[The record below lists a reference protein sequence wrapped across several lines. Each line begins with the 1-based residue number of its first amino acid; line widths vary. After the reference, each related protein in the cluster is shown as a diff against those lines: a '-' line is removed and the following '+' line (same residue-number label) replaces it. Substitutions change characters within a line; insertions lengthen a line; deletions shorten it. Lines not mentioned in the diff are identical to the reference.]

1 MRTIAIVP
9 LFALLALLAA
19 CQMDSVELA
28 AYKAIKT
35 SQVAYDTALKI
46 AASQYAAGAIDET
59 RKDQIIQAA
68 KPVYE
73 GLLLASYAL
82 QSYHNAKDSVAGA
95 RLEAALSELSGVTS
109 RLQVETLALKK
120 E

>member
-1 MRTIAIVP
+1 MRKFNIAV
-9 LFALLALLAA
+9 LMAVAALLVA

-46 AASQYAAGAIDET
+46 AVNQYAAGAIDEA
-59 RKDQIIQAA
+59 RKDQIIQVAR
-68 KPVYE
+68 PVYE

-82 QSYHNAKDSVAGA
+82 QSYHNIKDSSTGA
-95 RLEAALSELSGVTS
+95 RLEAALLELAGVTS